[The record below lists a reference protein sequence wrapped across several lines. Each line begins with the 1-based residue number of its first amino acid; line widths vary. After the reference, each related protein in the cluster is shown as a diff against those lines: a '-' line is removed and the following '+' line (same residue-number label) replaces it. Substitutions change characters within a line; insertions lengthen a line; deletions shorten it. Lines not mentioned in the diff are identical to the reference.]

1 MKRLNYCGLGYYGT
15 TQKVSEL
22 IPDLNRR
29 VGWPDDTELTLY
41 EEQASNVVQKITNL
55 NDTLDKVRAHL
66 SLIVKMFYLFCSF
79 SISRLLE
86 CTAGIY
92 GHRRCYYIRKE
103 TL

>member
-55 NDTLDKVRAHL
+55 NDTLDKVCQSMPLHEQL
-66 SLIVKMFYLFCSF
+66 QIN
-79 SISRLLE
+79 
-86 CTAGIY
+86 
-92 GHRRCYYIRKE
+92 
-103 TL
+103 